1 MFVDT
6 VCHFQRLP
14 NNIKH
19 TMTKVKVQQEL
30 RRMIISGYEH
40 KKKETLCTYL
50 KRKCISDF
58 AFLPVNCFQRLS
70 CAKKRRKSKKSVEIV
85 HEL

>member
-30 RRMIISGYEH
+30 RRMIISGYKHE
-40 KKKETLCTYL
+40 KKETLCIYL
-50 KRKCISDF
+50 K
-58 AFLPVNCFQRLS
+58 
-70 CAKKRRKSKKSVEIV
+70 
-85 HEL
+85 